1 MHTKEVVYGA
11 LLTALA
17 LLVPLALGG
26 FLSVMIPPFSAT
38 LASHLPVMIAML
50 ISPYV
55 ALMVGLGSALGFLIK
70 LGPVIAARATV
81 HAVFGVAGAVAIRK
95 GLSFGQALMLT
106 LPIHAIG
113 EALIV
118 LPFGFSLQ
126 KAGLVVGVGTALHH
140 LIDAAIS
147 LAVVVSIGLA
157 QRAAENK
164 R

>member
-17 LLVPLALGG
+17 LLIPLAFGG

-38 LASHLPVMIAML
+38 IASHLPVMVAML
-50 ISPYV
+50 ISPQV
-55 ALMVGLGSALGFLIK
+55 AVMVGLGSSLGFLIK
-70 LGPVIAARATV
+70 LGPIIAARAAV
-81 HAVFGVAGAVAIRK
+81 HAVFGAAGAFAVRR
-95 GLSFGQALMLT
+95 GLSFGNALILT
-106 LPIHAIG
+106 LPIHALG

-147 LAVVVSIGLA
+147 LAVVVSIGLM

>member
-1 MHTKEVVYGA
+1 MRTKEVVYGA

-70 LGPVIAARATV
+70 LGPVIAARAAV

-126 KAGLVVGVGTALHH
+126 KAGLVVGVGTVLHH

-147 LAVVVSIGLA
+147 LAVVVSIGLM

>member
-17 LLVPLALGG
+17 LLIPLAFGG

-38 LASHLPVMIAML
+38 LASHLPVMVAML
-50 ISPYV
+50 ISPQV
-55 ALMVGLGSALGFLIK
+55 AVMVGLGSSLGFLIK
-70 LGPVIAARATV
+70 LGPIIAARAAV
-81 HAVFGVAGAVAIRK
+81 HAVFGAAGAYAVRK
-95 GLSFGQALMLT
+95 GLPFGNALMLT

-140 LIDAAIS
+140 LIDAMIA
-147 LAVVVSIGLA
+147 LAVVASAGLV
-157 QRAAENK
+157 QKAAEN
-164 R
+164 RR

>member
-17 LLVPLALGG
+17 LLIPLAFGG

-38 LASHLPVMIAML
+38 LASHLPVMVAML
-50 ISPYV
+50 ISPQV
-55 ALMVGLGSALGFLIK
+55 AVMVGLGSSLGFLIK
-70 LGPVIAARATV
+70 LGPVIAARAAV
-81 HAVFGVAGAVAIRK
+81 HAAFGAVGAVAVKK
-95 GLSFGQALMLT
+95 GLSFGSALLVT
-106 LPIHAIG
+106 LPIHAVG

-140 LIDAAIS
+140 LIDAAIAV
-147 LAVVVSIGLA
+147 AVVASIGLV
-157 QRAAENK
+157 QKVAESK

>member
-1 MHTKEVVYGA
+1 MHTREVVYGA

-17 LLVPLALGG
+17 LLIPLAFGG

-38 LASHLPVMIAML
+38 LASHLPVMVAML
-50 ISPYV
+50 ISPPV
-55 ALMVGLGSALGFLIK
+55 AVMVGLGSSLGFLIK
-70 LGPVIAARATV
+70 LGPVIAARAAV
-81 HAVFGVAGAVAIRK
+81 HAVFGAIGAGAVRK
-95 GLSFGQALMLT
+95 GLPFGVALMLT
-106 LPIHAIG
+106 LPVHALG

-140 LIDAAIS
+140 LIDAGIA
-147 LAVVVSIGLA
+147 LAVVASVGLV
-157 QRAAENK
+157 QKVAESK

>member
-1 MHTKEVVYGA
+1 MRTKEVVYGA

-17 LLVPLALGG
+17 LLIPLAFGG

-50 ISPYV
+50 VSPQV
-55 ALMVGLGSALGFLIK
+55 AVMVGLGSSLGFLIK
-70 LGPVIAARATV
+70 LGPIIAARAAV
-81 HAVFGVAGAVAIRK
+81 HAVFGAVGAFAFRK
-95 GLSFGQALMLT
+95 GLPFAKVLMLT
-106 LPIHAIG
+106 LPVHAMG

-140 LIDAAIS
+140 LVDAMIA
-147 LAVVVSIGLA
+147 LAVVASIGLV
-157 QRAAENK
+157 QKTAEDK

>member
-1 MHTKEVVYGA
+1 M
-11 LLTALA
+11 
-17 LLVPLALGG
+17 
-26 FLSVMIPPFSAT
+26 MIPPFSAT

-70 LGPVIAARATV
+70 LGPVIAARAAV

-147 LAVVVSIGLA
+147 LAVVVSIGLM

>member
-1 MHTKEVVYGA
+1 MRTKEVVYGA

-70 LGPVIAARATV
+70 LGPVIAARAAV

-147 LAVVVSIGLA
+147 LAVVVSIGLM